1 MSDLRS
7 KLAKTTA
14 AAPIVRTAQTF
25 TGGTADAA
33 AATPAAGRNNARTTV
48 YLAPEL
54 RRQLK
59 VAAAERDTTM
69 NDIITAAIQQWFVNN
84 PHLNT

>member
-1 MSDLRS
+1 MSDLRA

-14 AAPIVRTAQTF
+14 ATPVVRTAQTF
-25 TGGTADAA
+25 TSSGTTGTRATAA
-33 AATPAAGRNNARTTV
+33 ERNNSRTTV

-69 NDIITAAIQQWFVNN
+69 NDIITVAIQQWFTNN
-84 PHLNT
+84 SDT